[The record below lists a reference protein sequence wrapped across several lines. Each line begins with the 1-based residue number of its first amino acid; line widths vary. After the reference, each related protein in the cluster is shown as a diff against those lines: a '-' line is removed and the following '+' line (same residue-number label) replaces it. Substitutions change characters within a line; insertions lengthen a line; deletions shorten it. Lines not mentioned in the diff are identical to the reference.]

1 MKVAELIKLRSPYWE
16 ELEDLSIQMG
26 GKLGKA
32 DPDRVSR
39 FATLYRAACADL
51 ALAESYQLPPQTV
64 EYLHR
69 LVGRAHNQLYR
80 SQGYQFNS
88 WTKRIFTDTPRLI
101 FNDVCIQI
109 VTIIFWGLFLI
120 AAYLSYN
127 TTVWPGFSE
136 AVVGVEGLDQ
146 LRESYGQFGGNRG
159 VGSNTFM
166 MGYYIHNNATIGLQC
181 FVMMLLVIPGFVVLS
196 YNAIYLG
203 AVFGVMFRPDS
214 GAASENFQNF
224 VTAHGPFELTAII
237 LAAGAGLKIG
247 LSWIMSDGLN
257 RKDSLLK
264 TARESLPIVMCAVV
278 LFVLAAMIEG
288 FISPHGDFPWWGKGT
303 VAVGSSCLLMI
314 YFVVLGYPAAWPGGE
329 DDGF

>member
-1 MKVAELIKLRSPYWE
+1 MKVAELIKRRSPFWK
-16 ELEDLSIQMG
+16 ELEELSIQMG
-26 GKLGKA
+26 GRLSKV
-32 DPDRVSR
+32 DPAYVIG
-39 FATLYRAACADL
+39 FTTLYRAACADL

-80 SQGYQFNS
+80 SQGYQFKG
-88 WTKRIFTDTPRLI
+88 WAKRIFSDTPRLI
-101 FNDVCIQI
+101 FNDPCIQI
-109 VTIIFWGLFLI
+109 ATVLFWGLFLL
-120 AAYLSYN
+120 AAYLSYH

-136 AVVGVEGLDQ
+136 AVVGVDGLDQ
-146 LRESYGQFGGNRG
+146 LRGSYNQFGGNRG
-159 VGSNTFM
+159 VGSGAFM
-166 MGYYIHNNATIGLQC
+166 MGYYIQNNATIGLQC
-181 FVMMLLVIPGFVVLS
+181 FVMMLLVIPGIVVLS

-203 AVFGVMFRPDS
+203 AVFGFMFRPDS

-278 LFVLAAMIEG
+278 LFVLAAVIEG
-288 FISPHGDFPWWGKGT
+288 FVSPLGDFPWWGKGT

-329 DDGF
+329 EDGF

>member
-1 MKVAELIKLRSPYWE
+1 MKVAELIKRRSPFWK
-16 ELEDLSIQMG
+16 ELEELSIQMG
-26 GKLGKA
+26 GRLSKV
-32 DPDRVSR
+32 DPAYVSR
-39 FATLYRAACADL
+39 FTTLYRAACADL

-80 SQGYQFNS
+80 SQGYQFKG
-88 WTKRIFTDTPRLI
+88 WAKRIFSDTPRLI
-101 FNDVCIQI
+101 FNDPCIQI
-109 VTIIFWGLFLI
+109 ATVLFWGLFLL
-120 AAYLSYN
+120 AAYLSYH

-136 AVVGVEGLDQ
+136 AVVGVDGLDQ
-146 LRESYGQFGGNRG
+146 LRGSYNQFGGNRG
-159 VGSNTFM
+159 VGSGAFM
-166 MGYYIHNNATIGLQC
+166 MGYYIQNNATIGLQC
-181 FVMMLLVIPGFVVLS
+181 FVMMLLVIPGIVVLS

-203 AVFGVMFRPDS
+203 AVFGFMFRPDS

-278 LFVLAAMIEG
+278 LFVLAAVIEG
-288 FISPHGDFPWWGKGT
+288 FVSPLGDFPWWGKGT

-329 DDGF
+329 EDGF

>member
-26 GKLGKA
+26 GGRGKA
-32 DPDRVSR
+32 DTDRVSR

-101 FNDVCIQI
+101 FNDLCIQI

-146 LRESYGQFGGNRG
+146 LRESYGRFGGNRG

-166 MGYYIHNNATIGLQC
+166 MGYYIQNNATIGLQC

>member
-1 MKVAELIKLRSPYWE
+1 MKVAELIKLRSPFWK

-26 GKLGKA
+26 GRLSKA
-32 DPDRVSR
+32 APDDVSR

-80 SQGYQFNS
+80 SQSYQFKS
-88 WTKRIFTDTPRLI
+88 WTKRIFSDTPRLI
-101 FNDVCIQI
+101 FNDPCIQI
-109 VTIIFWGLFLI
+109 VTVIFWGLFLI
-120 AAYLSYN
+120 AGYLSYN
-127 TTVWPGFSE
+127 TDVWPGFSE
-136 AVVGVEGLDQ
+136 AVVGTEGLDQ
-146 LRESYGQFGGNRG
+146 LRGSYSQFGGNRG
-159 VGSNTFM
+159 IGSGAFM
-166 MGYYIHNNATIGLQC
+166 MGYYIQNNATIGLQC
-181 FVMMLLVIPGFVVLS
+181 FVMMLMVIPGFVVLS

-203 AVFGVMFRPDS
+203 AVFGFMFRPDS

-247 LSWIMSDGLN
+247 LSWVMSGGLN

-278 LFVLAAMIEG
+278 LFVLAAVIEG
-288 FISPHGDFPWWGKGT
+288 FISPLSDFPWWGKGT

-329 DDGF
+329 EDGL

>member
-1 MKVAELIKLRSPYWE
+1 MKVAELIKRRSPFWK
-16 ELEDLSIQMG
+16 ELEELSIQMG
-26 GKLGKA
+26 GRLSKV
-32 DPDRVSR
+32 DPAYVSR
-39 FATLYRAACADL
+39 FTTLYRAACADL

-80 SQGYQFNS
+80 SQGYQFKG
-88 WTKRIFTDTPRLI
+88 WAKRIFSDTPRLI
-101 FNDVCIQI
+101 FNDPCIQI
-109 VTIIFWGLFLI
+109 ATVLFWGLFLL
-120 AAYLSYN
+120 AAYLSYH

-136 AVVGVEGLDQ
+136 AVVGVDGLDQ
-146 LRESYGQFGGNRG
+146 LRGSYNQFGGNRG
-159 VGSNTFM
+159 VGSGAFM
-166 MGYYIHNNATIGLQC
+166 MGYYIQNNATIGLQC
-181 FVMMLLVIPGFVVLS
+181 FVMMLLVIPGVVVLS

-203 AVFGVMFRPDS
+203 AVFGFMFRPDS

-247 LSWIMSDGLN
+247 LSWMMSDGLN

-288 FISPHGDFPWWGKGT
+288 FVSPLGDFPWWGKGT

-329 DDGF
+329 EDGF